1 MYFSFPVPTPAPEDP
16 VFYVTFIITNTY
28 GKDIN
33 LKTSMLSPF
42 NMITVINGKT
52 VRMSIEVTAPQDV
65 TFEAFV
71 RETGEKIT
79 LNGQDEF
86 PITPRDNKDEAT
98 ILRVPDLIGLF
109 NINVIFSTFCMDSF
123 AG

>member
-1 MYFSFPVPTPAPEDP
+1 MCFAFPVPTPAPGDP
-16 VFYVTFIITNTY
+16 VYYVTFIITNTY
-28 GKDIN
+28 GKDVS
-33 LKTSMLSPF
+33 LKTSVLSPF
-42 NMITVINGKT
+42 NMITVLNGKT
-52 VRMSIEVTAPQDV
+52 VRMSIEVTTPQDV

-71 RETGEKIT
+71 RETEEKIT

-86 PITPRDNKDEAT
+86 PITPRDSKDEVT

-109 NINVIFSTFCMDSF
+109 NINVIFSTFCVDSF